1 MSTIS
6 TEWQK
11 TADELA
17 LKIRLGFNV
26 EAGILLVGY
35 VEKLVNA
42 YPQFPTEQQ
51 YQFQLILSAMLKCQ
65 ENQDWIGLADYL
77 EYELQQL
84 IADLD
89 L

>member
-51 YQFQLILSAMLKCQ
+51 HQFQLILSAMLKCQ